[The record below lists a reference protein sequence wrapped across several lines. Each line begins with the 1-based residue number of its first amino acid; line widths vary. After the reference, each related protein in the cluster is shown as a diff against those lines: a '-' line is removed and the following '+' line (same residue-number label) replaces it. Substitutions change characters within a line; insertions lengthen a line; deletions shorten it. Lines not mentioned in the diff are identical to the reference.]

1 METEKIL
8 FFRNFLLRTL
18 LISVLFVVFFA
29 IVTFSLWD
37 SLVPLVSGLFRT
49 EEKEFGELMV
59 AFFVNIRIV
68 LVFFMLAPAL
78 ALHWMSK
85 QK

>member
-37 SLVPLVSGLFRT
+37 SLVPWVSGLFRT